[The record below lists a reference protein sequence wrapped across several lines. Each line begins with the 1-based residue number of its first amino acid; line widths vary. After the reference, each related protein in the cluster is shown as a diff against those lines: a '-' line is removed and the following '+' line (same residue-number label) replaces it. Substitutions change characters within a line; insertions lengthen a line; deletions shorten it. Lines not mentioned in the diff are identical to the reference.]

1 MRAQALALAPFRG
14 MVVGMTTSLDPDLI
28 GIWIVRGK
36 PVTYEVTGDGGY
48 HVADPEDPLSFED
61 GGAVMIW
68 GGRRHDRQDGSGQS
82 PVGRWIEAASG
93 DTWLFEAD
101 GRYEVSGDGSTDT
114 GIWAL
119 RDGGAAL
126 WTRELTARITTD
138 GAQVT
143 FVTVGGD
150 SFTYGY
156 TVDDGV
162 WSLLDPTTWVA
173 VTRYVTPARLAA
185 LT

>member
-1 MRAQALALAPFRG
+1 MAPFRG
-14 MVVGMTTSLDPDLI
+14 MLLFMKPSLDPDLI

-48 HVADPEDPLSFED
+48 HVADPEEPLSFEQD
-61 GGAVMIW
+61 GAVMIW
-68 GGRRHDRQDGSGQS
+68 GGRRHERQDGSGQS
-82 PVGRWIEAASG
+82 PVGRWIEPASG
-93 DTWLFEAD
+93 DAWLFEPD
-101 GRYEVSGDGSTDT
+101 GRYEITGAGATDT

-126 WTRELTARITTD
+126 WTRELTAQISTN

-143 FVTVGGD
+143 FDTVSGG
-150 SFTYGY
+150 SFIYGY
-156 TVDDGV
+156 TVKDGV

-185 LT
+185 LI